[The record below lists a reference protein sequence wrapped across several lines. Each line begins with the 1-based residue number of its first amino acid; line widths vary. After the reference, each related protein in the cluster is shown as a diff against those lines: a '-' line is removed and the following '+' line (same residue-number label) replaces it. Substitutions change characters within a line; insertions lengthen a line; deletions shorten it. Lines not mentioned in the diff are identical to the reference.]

1 MADGPSDLHEQR
13 YTHLSRQ
20 PLYALAMILPLLVFF
35 HLSVLFVG
43 QKHLL
48 DLLFAHRDIVEALS
62 FFGATGL
69 YLPAV
74 AVVGVLLGM
83 HLLTHHPFQL
93 RLRAVAVMFGEAILW
108 IVPLIA
114 LSFLI
119 GRLTAGDDDATNG
132 FTGVMVAVGAG
143 IYEEFIF
150 RLLLIELIV
159 LMCVDVLGRSKR
171 PVVAAAV
178 AISAVVFS
186 LYHPEV
192 WTDQTLFGGPLLW
205 RPFMFRALA
214 GAYLAGVYLLRGLG
228 IGVGTHVGYNLVV
241 LVMHSGE

>member
-1 MADGPSDLHEQR
+1 MADGPPDLLQQR

-48 DLLFAHRDIVEALS
+48 NLLFAHRDIVECLS
-62 FFGATGL
+62 FFGATGI

-74 AVVGVLLGM
+74 AVVGVLLGQ
-83 HLLTHHPFQL
+83 HVITHHPFRL
-93 RLRAVAVMFGEAILW
+93 RLRVVAVMFGEAALW
-108 IVPLIA
+108 IVPLLA
-114 LSFLI
+114 LSLLV
-119 GRLTAGDDDATNG
+119 GRLTAGDSSTANG

-159 LMCVDVLGRSKR
+159 LMCVDVLGLSKR
-171 PVVAAAV
+171 PVAAAAV

-192 WTDQTLFGGPLLW
+192 WTDQSLFGGPLLW
-205 RPFMFRALA
+205 RPFLFRALA
-214 GAYLAGVYLLRGLG
+214 GTYLSGLYLLRGFG
-228 IGVGTHVGYNLVV
+228 IGVGAHVWYNLAV
-241 LVMHSGE
+241 LVMH